1 MNDNLSKDKNFLEPE
16 IVNEFIELLEKKN
29 TKKLKKKIQNF
40 HSSEIA
46 AYLQILNDLNRSRLL
61 KILKKKF

>member
-29 TKKLKKKIQNF
+29 TKKLKKKN
-40 HSSEIA
+40 S
-46 AYLQILNDLNRSRLL
+46 
-61 KILKKKF
+61 KFSFI